1 MEQRLSALVV
11 DDERATRE
19 GIVRGLDWA
28 RLGIGEVREAA
39 DGLEAL
45 GLARERQPDILLC
58 DVRMPRMDGVEL
70 ASTIRQS
77 YPWTQV
83 VFLSGYADKEYLK
96 AALRL
101 GAIDYVEKP
110 LDLEELAAA
119 VGRAVAAAHLRAAA
133 WPPGTSPPPDPYH
146 AIEAAARA
154 LADPSAPVAE
164 TVEAAARGRL
174 PLPPSGRLLTLVCR
188 VDRTGVSPGQA
199 LSRTEIE
206 RELARLLP
214 APQGGCLYAVGPDEV
229 LLHLALPGQLSAG
242 DLAEHAGRLRAAL
255 VRMAGTERVAV
266 GVGRIVSGMLE
277 LQESAASAAAALAA
291 VFALGYGVH
300 FYRVRTEGRAAIE
313 DTAIAAALVERV
325 SAGDP
330 AGVDAVLSRFG
341 ALVRESCRLD
351 PDAGRQASMRVAL
364 EIERLLSRSEAAAV
378 GAGRPDLLWK
388 VVSASPTID
397 DAVGH
402 IRESALSLARDNEG
416 TIRQGHAVSAALR
429 TIEARFRED
438 LGAAE
443 IAREVGISAN
453 YLSTMFRRATG
464 KTISETISEVRVHA
478 AKDLL
483 LKRELRVVD
492 VAERVGYR
500 DEKYFTRVFRKV
512 AGMSPSA
519 WRRAHA

>member
-1 MEQRLSALVV
+1 M
-11 DDERATRE
+11 
-19 GIVRGLDWA
+19 
-28 RLGIGEVREAA
+28 
-39 DGLEAL
+39 
-45 GLARERQPDILLC
+45 
-58 DVRMPRMDGVEL
+58 
-70 ASTIRQS
+70 
-77 YPWTQV
+77 
-83 VFLSGYADKEYLK
+83 
-96 AALRL
+96 
-101 GAIDYVEKP
+101 
-110 LDLEELAAA
+110 
-119 VGRAVAAAHLRAAA
+119 
-133 WPPGTSPPPDPYH
+133 
-146 AIEAAARA
+146 
-154 LADPSAPVAE
+154 
-164 TVEAAARGRL
+164 
-174 PLPPSGRLLTLVCR
+174 
-188 VDRTGVSPGQA
+188 
-199 LSRTEIE
+199 
-206 RELARLLP
+206 
-214 APQGGCLYAVGPDEV
+214 GPDEV

-242 DLAEHAGRLRAAL
+242 DLAERAGRLRAAL
-255 VRMAGTERVAV
+255 VRLAGTERVAV
-266 GVGRIVSGMLE
+266 GVGRIVSGMHE
-277 LQESAASAAAALAA
+277 LHGSAASAAAALAA

-300 FYRVRTEGRAAIE
+300 FYRARTEGRAAI
-313 DTAIAAALVERV
+313 DDAAIAAALVERV

-330 AGVDAVLSRFG
+330 AGVDAVLSRFA
-341 ALVRESCRLD
+341 ALVRESCRQD

-364 EIERLLSRSEAAAV
+364 EIERLRSRSEAAGV

-416 TIRQGHAVSAALR
+416 TIRQGHAVAAALR

-438 LGAAE
+438 LGVAE

-512 AGMSPSA
+512 AGMSPAA